1 MLCYTCERGP
11 HPGGMRLDIPDAVGI
26 CHDCGIGVC
35 SRHGLRK
42 GPGEPLL
49 CSDCAD
55 RRTRAAQAEREPV
68 ALAAF

>member
-1 MLCYTCERGP
+1 
-11 HPGGMRLDIPDAVGI
+11 MRLDIPDAVGI
-26 CHDCGIGVC
+26 CRDCGIGVC

-68 ALAAF
+68 ALGAF